1 MADDNRDTQSEGRY
15 NKRGRRSVLS
25 KLAGIGLSTVG
36 IAALSSPI
44 YADGDQINTNFDP
57 SSMNELYEF
66 KNDFF
71 GFKEDKQLKIVE
83 ELSDEQVEAFIDLN
97 SIQKVE
103 YKTHQTGTPAIS
115 TEEER
120 TRAETAS
127 EVDYKEKWG
136 WDRSELR
143 SDLIESKDR
152 ESSVTELDTDI
163 DSTGT
168 QFSTTLEPTD
178 PGGFTLFEWRHVIQ
192 WDYDNIDISVSNG
205 SHYDQVLY
213 TDLGWTY
220 EGVISEWDS
229 TNSNCGCIY
238 TGYIKRVLR
247 GMSQMVSFLSAAHT
261 HMLSWKE
268 ITLAMGSSLMRMWD
282 ENL

>member
-1 MADDNRDTQSEGRY
+1 M
-15 NKRGRRSVLS
+15 
-25 KLAGIGLSTVG
+25 
-36 IAALSSPI
+36 
-44 YADGDQINTNFDP
+44 
-57 SSMNELYEF
+57 
-66 KNDFF
+66 
-71 GFKEDKQLKIVE
+71 E

-238 TGYIKRVLR
+238 TGYI
-247 GMSQMVSFLSAAHT
+247 QASFEGYVVDGIFPLGSAYPYAE
-261 HMLSWKE
+261 LE
-268 ITLAMGSSLMRMWD
+268 GDYVGNGFVVD
-282 ENL
+282 EDVG